1 MPRGNEALDLSAQI
15 RQGADRHSPLKVDA
29 TAVDNQSTQDNEN
42 HNRGDGPQS
51 SSGAMARATDC
62 SGALRPGLQGLDLSS
77 LRETPRA
84 LPSSQQRPA
93 SAGPWTLLGRAEAI
107 WCDENARHVAAAGAL
122 IGNEALVVVSRRDTQ
137 QLIHRAALAPR
148 A

>member
-29 TAVDNQSTQDNEN
+29 TAVDNQSTQDTISP
-42 HNRGDGPQS
+42 HKIMRIITAASIGPQS

-77 LRETPRA
+77 LRETPRG
-84 LPSSQQRPA
+84 LPSSQQRPV

-107 WCDENARHVAAAGAL
+107 W
-122 IGNEALVVVSRRDTQ
+122 RD
-137 QLIHRAALAPR
+137 
-148 A
+148 